1 RALTDVRFQSR
12 AAPVSGRSAHRCCK
26 GFVGVEVCEGVH
38 WERYHSASLT
48 EKLHAP
54 ASQSDS
60 LGSVTAGRAP
70 KPTRYERIAVLGRLR
85 GVVMREIKLTSLVFL
100 AGLAIAACSG
110 SDDGDDEATGTGGS
124 GVGAMP
130 GTGGGTTDP
139 GTGGGT
145 TDPGSGGSTSAS
157 TCEGNVVK

>member
-1 RALTDVRFQSR
+1 
-12 AAPVSGRSAHRCCK
+12 
-26 GFVGVEVCEGVH
+26 
-38 WERYHSASLT
+38 
-48 EKLHAP
+48 
-54 ASQSDS
+54 
-60 LGSVTAGRAP
+60 
-70 KPTRYERIAVLGRLR
+70 RYERIAVLGRLR

-100 AGLAIAACSG
+100 AGLAIAACSS

-157 TCEGNVVK
+157 TCEGNVVKATGSPALIDDFEGDPADGLPENDGRAGEWHFGSYADTSGPLAVRDEEDGNNFMRFSMENTGIE